1 MSPTFPVIQSE
12 HEQLA
17 RWIDHRLTMVERI
30 MADLKTS
37 LDSLTASVSDYTADV
52 SAALAELQAKLDAAI
67 VAGSADA
74 AALAAMRADADAAV
88 ARIQS
93 LDDAVKAADQPIDR
107 PTP

>member
-1 MSPTFPVIQSE
+1 MGFPVVLSE

-17 RWIDHRLTMVERI
+17 RWIDHRLTQVEAV

-37 LDSLTASVSDYTADV
+37 LDSLTASITDYTSDV
-52 SAALAELQAKLDAAI
+52 QTSLAELQAKLDAAI

-74 AALAAMRADADAAV
+74 AALAAMRADTDAAV

-93 LDDAVKAADQPIDR
+93 LDDAVKAADLPVDH
-107 PTP
+107 PAP